1 MCIMTTEVLR
11 CPECNSENVI
21 VMAAQWWYANTGE
34 LFCYH
39 VKTHDRDSPA
49 ECLDCDWEGSR
60 YQIIKSI
67 P

>member
-11 CPECNSENVI
+11 CPECNSENVT

-49 ECLDCDWEGSR
+49 ECLDCDWEG
-60 YQIIKSI
+60 
-67 P
+67 